1 MKKSLSREQDD
12 LLRQCCV
19 SMVLDQD
26 VMQGVQDRK
35 AEAYDLLLNIYSQV
49 NALRVGEC
57 NHSSGN
63 SCRCANS

>member
-1 MKKSLSREQDD
+1 MKKSLSREQAD
-12 LLRQCCV
+12 LLRQCYV

-49 NALRVGEC
+49 NAPRVAEC
-57 NHSSGN
+57 NHSTGN
-63 SCRCANS
+63 SCLCATS

>member
-1 MKKSLSREQDD
+1 MKKSLSGDQAD

-26 VMQGVQDRK
+26 VMQGIQNRK
-35 AEAYDLLLNIYSQV
+35 AEAYDLLLHIYSQV
-49 NALRVGEC
+49 NAPHATGC
-57 NHSSGN
+57 NHSAGT

>member
-1 MKKSLSREQDD
+1 MKKSLSREQAD
-12 LLRQCCV
+12 LLRQCYV

-49 NALRVGEC
+49 NAPRVAEC
-57 NHSSGN
+57 NHSAGN
-63 SCRCANS
+63 PCRCVNS